1 MDAMLDTLAASRK
14 LEESGMPEPQAGAV
28 VEVMND
34 AVKNLV
40 TKEYLKTELDSRFSK
55 FERKIERKIDR
66 KFEEHFGEVDG
77 KLGKMDENFEKVDER
92 FEKIHERF
100 EKVDER
106 FEKIHER
113 FEKVDERFEKIDE
126 RFEKIDEKFEKT
138 NANINELR
146 LSIAE
151 LGKSQAWG
159 FVYVCGITVAVAA
172 LLFSALQFFG
182 TGAAAA
188 PVNVPDSGAYRI
200 VPPEFPATPPGD
212 DLPPPEVTLEPDP
225 TADL

>member
-1 MDAMLDTLAASRK
+1 
-14 LEESGMPEPQAGAV
+14 
-28 VEVMND
+28 MND

-100 EKVDER
+100 EKV
-106 FEKIHER
+106 
-113 FEKVDERFEKIDE
+113 DE

>member
-106 FEKIHER
+106 FEKI
-113 FEKVDERFEKIDE
+113 
-126 RFEKIDEKFEKT
+126 DEKFEKT

>member
-14 LEESGMPEPQAGAV
+14 LEESGMPEPQAGVV

-40 TKEYLKTELDSRFSK
+40 TKEYLKAELDSRFSK
-55 FERKIERKIDR
+55 FERKIDR
-66 KFEEHFGEVDG
+66 KLDERFGEVEG
-77 KLGKMDENFEKVDER
+77 KFGKM
-92 FEKIHERF
+92 
-100 EKVDER
+100 
-106 FEKIHER
+106 
-113 FEKVDERFEKIDE
+113 
-126 RFEKIDEKFEKT
+126 DEKFEKT

-159 FVYVCGITVAVAA
+159 FVYVCGITIAVAA

-188 PVNVPDSGAYRI
+188 PVNVPNPGAYRI
-200 VPPEFPATPPGD
+200 APPELPAIPPGD
-212 DLPPPEVTLEPDP
+212 DFPPPEITLEPDP

>member
-28 VEVMND
+28 VEVVND
-34 AVKNLV
+34 AMKNLV
-40 TKEYLKTELDSRFSK
+40 TKEYLKAELDRRFSK
-55 FERKIERKIDR
+55 FERKIDR

-92 FEKIHERF
+92 FEKI
-100 EKVDER
+100 
-106 FEKIHER
+106 
-113 FEKVDERFEKIDE
+113 DERFEKIDE
-126 RFEKIDEKFEKT
+126 RFEKMDEKFEKMDEKFEKMDEKFEKT

-159 FVYVCGITVAVAA
+159 FVYICGITVAVAA

-188 PVNVPDSGAYRI
+188 PVNVPNPGAYRI
-200 VPPEFPATPPGD
+200 APPELPAIPPED
-212 DLPPPEVTLEPDP
+212 DFLPPEATLEPDP
-225 TADL
+225 NADL

>member
-14 LEESGMPEPQAGAV
+14 LEESGIPEPQAGAV

-40 TKEYLKTELDSRFSK
+40 TKEYLEAELESRFSK
-55 FERKIERKIDR
+55 FERKIDR

-77 KLGKMDENFEKVDER
+77 R
-92 FEKIHERF
+92 
-100 EKVDER
+100 
-106 FEKIHER
+106 
-113 FEKVDERFEKIDE
+113 
-126 RFEKIDEKFEKT
+126 FEKT

-159 FVYVCGITVAVAA
+159 FVYVCGITIAVAA

-188 PVNVPDSGAYRI
+188 PVNFPEPGPFRLG
-200 VPPEFPATPPGD
+200 PPELPAI
-212 DLPPPEVTLEPDP
+212 PPEVTLEPDP
-225 TADL
+225 AADL